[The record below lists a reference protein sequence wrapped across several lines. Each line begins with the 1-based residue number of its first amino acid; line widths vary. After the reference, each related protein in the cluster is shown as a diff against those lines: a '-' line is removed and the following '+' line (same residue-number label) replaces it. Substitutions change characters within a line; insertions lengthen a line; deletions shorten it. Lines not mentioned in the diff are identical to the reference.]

1 MKTFPISAIRR
12 FGTSVALGG
21 LLLAG
26 SPVNAGNEPAT
37 ASAAKEPQPV
47 NLVLHLLSPEPVSA
61 ITLLDGNGAPVYE
74 GAPDGDKIVVEGLMP
89 GVYVAWMKVGKRV
102 LTRRVRVR

>member
-1 MKTFPISAIRR
+1 MNTLPVSAIRR
-12 FGTSVALGG
+12 FGTALVLGG
-21 LLLAG
+21 LLLAAT
-26 SPVNAGNEPAT
+26 PTLAGNEPTPAT
-37 ASAAKEPQPV
+37 KEPQPV

-89 GVYVAWMKVGKRV
+89 GLYVAWMKVGKRV

>member
-1 MKTFPISAIRR
+1 MNTLPTSAIRR
-12 FGTSVALGG
+12 FGTVLVLGG
-21 LLLAG
+21 LLLAAA
-26 SPVNAGNEPAT
+26 PVLAGNGPT
-37 ASAAKEPQPV
+37 AASKEPQPV

-74 GAPDGDKIVVEGLMP
+74 GAPNGDKIVVEGLMP
-89 GVYVAWMKVGKRV
+89 GLYVAWMKVGKRV

>member
-1 MKTFPISAIRR
+1 MNTLPALRR
-12 FGTSVALGG
+12 FGTVLVLGG
-21 LLLAG
+21 LLLTAR
-26 SPVNAGNEPAT
+26 PVLAGNEPAP
-37 ASAAKEPQPV
+37 ASKEPQPV

-89 GVYVAWMKVGKRV
+89 GLYVAWMKVGKRV

>member
-1 MKTFPISAIRR
+1 MNILPPSAIRR
-12 FGTSVALGG
+12 FGTALVLGG
-21 LLLAG
+21 LLLAAT
-26 SPVNAGNEPAT
+26 PTLAGNEPSPAT
-37 ASAAKEPQPV
+37 KEPQPV

-89 GVYVAWMKVGKRV
+89 GLYVAWMKVGKRV